1 MHNMKNAN
9 NPYKP
14 TAAPQSLTDEQETKL
29 LLQLTF
35 KSNTRKSH
43 IRMIRNLTMANVMLE
58 TGLRVNELV
67 QLRIGDLWFASDA
80 VSTLVVRSEIA
91 KGNRERKIPVS
102 VRLALIIDQIHSD
115 VWTAELCSPYDYA
128 FFLKDPRIP
137 LTTRSVERVIRQA
150 AHAAFRLNV
159 TPHMLRHTFATRVL
173 AKSNMRIV
181 QELLG
186 HASITTTQRY
196 CHPNGQQLTNAIND
210 SSERD

>member
-1 MHNMKNAN
+1 MTKSKK
-9 NPYKP
+9 PYKP
-14 TAAPQSLTDEQETKL
+14 TAAPQSLTHEQEAQL

-35 KSNTRKSH
+35 VSDTRKQH
-43 IRMIRNLTMANVMLE
+43 LRMVRNLTMANVMLE
-58 TGLRVNELV
+58 AGLRVNELV
-67 QLRIGDLWFASDA
+67 QLRIGDLWFATAA

-115 VWTAELCSPYDYA
+115 VWTAELCSPYSYA
-128 FFLKDPRIP
+128 FFLKDPTIP

-150 AHAAFRLNV
+150 AQAAFGLNV

-196 CHPNGQQLTNAIND
+196 CHPNGQQLADAIND
-210 SSERD
+210 SCIRR